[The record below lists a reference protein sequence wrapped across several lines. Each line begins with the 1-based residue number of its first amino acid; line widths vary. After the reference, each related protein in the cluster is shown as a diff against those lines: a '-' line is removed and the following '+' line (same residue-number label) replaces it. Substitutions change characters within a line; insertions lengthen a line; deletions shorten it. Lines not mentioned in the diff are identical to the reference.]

1 MAEMEQREETLRRD
15 GVLIAIAGLSLLNGM
30 HFSPFFDLAFIFLQP
45 FAPGFFITSPL
56 LLFYFTALLLSTVT
70 LIIGGVPAAIFEH
83 VTGRETSDFRSLS
96 VWALSCAVLALPTIL
111 SFFGLF

>member
-1 MAEMEQREETLRRD
+1 MTEMEQREELLRRD
-15 GVLIAIAGLSLLNGM
+15 GLLIAIAGFSLLNGM
-30 HFSPFFDLAFIFLQP
+30 HFSPFFDPAFILLRP

-70 LIIGGVPAAIFEH
+70 LILGGVPAAIFEH
-83 VTGRETSDFRSLS
+83 ATGRKMSDFRSLS
-96 VWALSCAVLALPTIL
+96 VWAVSCGVLALPTIL